1 MKKILLIIIAILGFT
16 SNVYAEE
23 CNLESFPE
31 IPTSESNRGYI
42 VTYSTSAKA
51 YRLFTFDK
59 LLTIPVI
66 NNNNLQI
73 AGSDVKR
80 YNSNNENNWI
90 HSTSGS
96 QSIDLSLQEVKAT
109 NVEIKDTNNKIIYE
123 ANYGLACEITDNN
136 VGVIND
142 IAHLIN
148 DFYKDLESKNIKFYQ
163 MMIALVL
170 FDFIV
175 FVFCY
180 IITHFRF

>member
-1 MKKILLIIIAILGFT
+1 MKKILLIIIVILGFT
-16 SNVYAEE
+16 NNVYAEE

-42 VTYSTSAKA
+42 ITYSTSVKA

-59 LLTIPVI
+59 LLIIPVI

-73 AGSDVKR
+73 TGSDVKR

-90 HSTSGS
+90 HSASGS
-96 QSIDLSLQEVKAT
+96 QSIDLSLQVVKAT
-109 NVEIKDTNNKIIYE
+109 NVEIKDTNNKVIYE
-123 ANYGLACEITDNN
+123 ANYGLACEVIDNN

-142 IAHLIN
+142 IAHVFN
-148 DFYKDLESKNIKFYQ
+148 DFYKYLESKNIKFYQ

-170 FDFIV
+170 FNFVV
-175 FVFCY
+175 FVLCY
-180 IITHFRF
+180 IIVHFG

>member
-1 MKKILLIIIAILGFT
+1 MKKILLIFLAIFGFC
-16 SNVYAEE
+16 NVNAET

-42 VTYSTSAKA
+42 VTYSISAKA

-90 HSTSGS
+90 YSANGS

-109 NVEIKDTNNKIIYE
+109 NVEIKDKNNKVIYE
-123 ANYGLACEITDNN
+123 ANYGLACKVTDNN

-142 IAHLIN
+142 IAHVFN
-148 DFYKDLESKNIKFYQ
+148 DFYKYLESKDIKFYQ

-170 FDFIV
+170 FNFVV
-175 FVFCY
+175 FVLCY
-180 IITHFRF
+180 IIVHFG

>member
-16 SNVYAEE
+16 NNVYAEE

-42 VTYSTSAKA
+42 ITYSTSAKA

-59 LLTIPVI
+59 LLTIPII

-73 AGSDVKR
+73 TGSDVKR

-90 HSTSGS
+90 HSASGS

-109 NVEIKDTNNKIIYE
+109 N
-123 ANYGLACEITDNN
+123 
-136 VGVIND
+136 
-142 IAHLIN
+142 
-148 DFYKDLESKNIKFYQ
+148 F
-163 MMIALVL
+163 
-170 FDFIV
+170 
-175 FVFCY
+175 
-180 IITHFRF
+180 